1 MTEEKSEITRNSDLL
16 ELGVDEF
23 EVSVSSKPKK
33 SEKKSKKKQTLF
45 WESKTLYS
53 PCNKV

>member
-33 SEKKSKKKQTLF
+33 SEKKSKKK
-45 WESKTLYS
+45 
-53 PCNKV
+53 